1 MLTQAKPNPSKKWM
15 LRSRG
20 KPNVVRAIDTN
31 VLIRFLTKDDP
42 EQYAKARVLIE
53 GGDIFVATTVLLE
66 AEWVLRS
73 GYEYSRIDII
83 SALRSFGGL
92 AGVTLENPYATA
104 QALEWAEAGMDFAD
118 ALHLASSSRYGS
130 FHTFDARLLRSA
142 PDDVEVCGP

>member
-1 MLTQAKPNPSKKWM
+1 M
-15 LRSRG
+15 RSRE

-31 VLIRFLTKDDP
+31 VLVRFLTKDDP
-42 EQYAKARVLIE
+42 EQYAKARALIE

-73 GYEYSRIDII
+73 GYEYARIDII

-92 AGVTLENPYATA
+92 AGVTLENPHAAA

-130 FHTFDARLLRSA
+130 FHTFDARLVRAA
-142 PDDVEVCGP
+142 PDDVEVCEL

>member
-1 MLTQAKPNPSKKWM
+1 MM
-15 LRSRG
+15 RSRA

-42 EQYAKARVLIE
+42 EQYAKARALIE

-66 AEWVLRS
+66 GEWVLRS
-73 GYEYSRIDII
+73 GYGYARKDII

-92 AGVTLENPYATA
+92 PGVTLENPHATA

-118 ALHLASSSRYGS
+118 ALHLASSSRHGS
-130 FHTFDARLLRSA
+130 FYTFDARLIRAA
-142 PDDVEVCGP
+142 PEDIEVFEP

>member
-1 MLTQAKPNPSKKWM
+1 MT
-15 LRSRG
+15 RSRG

-42 EQYAKARVLIE
+42 EQYAKARALIE

-66 AEWVLRS
+66 GEWVLRS
-73 GYEYSRIDII
+73 GYGYARKNII

-92 AGVTLENPYATA
+92 PGVTLENPHATA

-130 FHTFDARLLRSA
+130 FYTFDARLIRAA
-142 PDDVEVCGP
+142 PKDIEVFEP

>member
-1 MLTQAKPNPSKKWM
+1 MM
-15 LRSRG
+15 RSRG

-42 EQYAKARVLIE
+42 EQYAKARALIE

-66 AEWVLRS
+66 GEWVLRS
-73 GYEYSRIDII
+73 GYGYARKDII

-92 AGVTLENPYATA
+92 PGVTLENPHATA

-130 FHTFDARLLRSA
+130 FCTFDARLIRAA
-142 PDDVEVCGP
+142 PEDIEVFEP

>member
-1 MLTQAKPNPSKKWM
+1 MM
-15 LRSRG
+15 RSRG

-42 EQYAKARVLIE
+42 EQYAKARALIE

-66 AEWVLRS
+66 GEWVLRS
-73 GYEYSRIDII
+73 GYGYARKNII

-92 AGVTLENPYATA
+92 PVVTLENPHATA

-130 FHTFDARLLRSA
+130 FYTFDARLIRAA
-142 PDDVEVCGP
+142 PGDIEVFEP

>member
-1 MLTQAKPNPSKKWM
+1 MM
-15 LRSRG
+15 RSRG

-31 VLIRFLTKDDP
+31 VLVRLLTKDDP
-42 EQYAKARVLIE
+42 EQFAKARALIE

-73 GYEYSRIDII
+73 GYEYARVDII

-92 AGVTLENPYATA
+92 AGVALENPHATA

-118 ALHLASSSRYGS
+118 ALHLASSSRCGS
-130 FHTFDARLLRSA
+130 FHTFDARLIRAA
-142 PDDVEVCGP
+142 PDDIEVCEP